1 MKRIVTAV
9 ALTCGLFAL
18 SGIAVS
24 HHAESSEAAGGVA
37 KVPDGKPVFV
47 KYKCSSCHSIEA
59 QGIKK
64 KGLVEDAADASGS
77 VAPDLSGV
85 GVARNTAWIAA
96 FLQKKEKIG
105 ERLHVKKFRGT
116 DAELQK
122 LAGWLASLK
131 DDAAAK
137 KMKALEEKN
146 EAALKA
152 GTKSLK

>member
-47 KYKCSSCHSIEA
+47 KYKCASCHSIES

-64 KGLVEDAADASGS
+64 KGPVEDAAAVAGS
-77 VAPDLSGV
+77 IAPDLSGV
-85 GVARNTAWIAA
+85 GVARNADWIAG

-105 ERLHVKKFRGT
+105 ERFHVKKLRGT
-116 DAELQK
+116 DAELQR
-122 LAGWLASLK
+122 LAGWLTSLK

-152 GTKSLK
+152 GTESVK